1 MEHRTY
7 YYARVST
14 KEQNLDRQLA
24 AFRSLGASER
34 EIITDKESGK
44 DLDRKGYQALKSTIL
59 RSGDTLIIKSLDR
72 LSRNKQDIHNE
83 LQFFKDIQQR
93 YELSRQN
100 HFELN
105 NPRKCNI
112 DMWSVHLQQQWN

>member
-1 MEHRTY
+1 MERRTY

-44 DLDRKGYQALKSTIL
+44 DLDRKG
-59 RSGDTLIIKSLDR
+59 
-72 LSRNKQDIHNE
+72 
-83 LQFFKDIQQR
+83 
-93 YELSRQN
+93 
-100 HFELN
+100 
-105 NPRKCNI
+105 
-112 DMWSVHLQQQWN
+112 

>member
-44 DLDRKGYQALKSTIL
+44 DLERKGYQALKSTIL
-59 RSGDTLIIKSLDR
+59 RSGDTLVIKSIIVVGKSMTFKR
-72 LSRNKQDIHNE
+72 IPLSLKNCSS
-83 LQFFKDIQQR
+83 L
-93 YELSRQN
+93 
-100 HFELN
+100 
-105 NPRKCNI
+105 
-112 DMWSVHLQQQWN
+112 